1 MDRYN
6 ESSPIY
12 SFHYSF
18 CQCLHDTPGSHHAII
33 IPRHLDGSHIVAQ
46 KTTLSQVVTLTSMSF
61 FVESDV
67 RRRSR
72 PTPTPHPTPAPTPTP
87 GPTSTPTPTPGQISL
102 AWNLDSDQTVVG
114 YNLYYT
120 TNPKALTQAL
130 TPPIP
135 GTVDKISGMSITTT
149 TLTGFSSGV
158 VFYFGLTA
166 YNAKGIESP
175 LSNVSSTTVP

>member
-1 MDRYN
+1 M
-6 ESSPIY
+6 
-12 SFHYSF
+12 
-18 CQCLHDTPGSHHAII
+18 
-33 IPRHLDGSHIVAQ
+33 
-46 KTTLSQVVTLTSMSF
+46 
-61 FVESDV
+61 
-67 RRRSR
+67 
-72 PTPTPHPTPAPTPTP
+72 
-87 GPTSTPTPTPGQISL
+87 
-102 AWNLDSDQTVVG
+102 
-114 YNLYYT
+114 
-120 TNPKALTQAL
+120 